1 MFQPCCQT
9 DKKMPFLPNMYS
21 FAISNCVLQNEE
33 YTVQDLKGL
42 TAPYNRI
49 FLDRGGIISLPLIIP
64 G

>member
-1 MFQPCCQT
+1 
-9 DKKMPFLPNMYS
+9 MYVLKGFPLAS
-21 FAISNCVLQNEE
+21 YQCTRTLQNEE

-64 G
+64 GSDVHDFNS